1 MGFLI
6 GSSGLFGLYKFLKN
20 KKPKNASENK
30 DGKVVLTNEDN
41 KELIVTKELLNI
53 YQDIEVRNAIKEVV
67 KDTFKKDGL
76 TRISFKTINSEE
88 NITREESQYFDI
100 PIDEAEDNIIENE
113 IIAIYSIASL
123 TFKEGNKWVLHDG
136 NTQINA
142 TIKDKIF
149 LQKIENSEIAFA
161 KYDKLKCRVLLR
173 QNINDKL
180 VKNEYIVQEVLEHI
194 QSYKQT
200 SLF

>member
-1 MGFLI
+1 ME
-6 GSSGLFGLYKFLKN
+6 K
-20 KKPKNASENK
+20 
-30 DGKVVLTNEDN
+30 
-41 KELIVTKELLNI
+41 
-53 YQDIEVRNAIKEVV
+53 QQ
-67 KDTFKKDGL
+67 
-76 TRISFKTINSEE
+76 E
-88 NITREESQYFDI
+88 NINIVYSGPDVEDGIIDVFDI

-136 NTQINA
+136 NTQIKA
-142 TIKDKIF
+142 TIRDKIF

-180 VKNEYIVQEVLEHI
+180 VKNEYIIQEVLEHI

>member
-1 MGFLI
+1 ME
-6 GSSGLFGLYKFLKN
+6 K
-20 KKPKNASENK
+20 
-30 DGKVVLTNEDN
+30 
-41 KELIVTKELLNI
+41 
-53 YQDIEVRNAIKEVV
+53 QQ
-67 KDTFKKDGL
+67 
-76 TRISFKTINSEE
+76 E
-88 NITREESQYFDI
+88 NINIVYSGPDVEDGIIDVFDI

-142 TIKDKIF
+142 TIRDKIF

>member
-1 MGFLI
+1 ME
-6 GSSGLFGLYKFLKN
+6 K
-20 KKPKNASENK
+20 
-30 DGKVVLTNEDN
+30 
-41 KELIVTKELLNI
+41 
-53 YQDIEVRNAIKEVV
+53 QQ
-67 KDTFKKDGL
+67 
-76 TRISFKTINSEE
+76 E
-88 NITREESQYFDI
+88 NINIVYSGPDVEDGIIDVFDI

-113 IIAIYSIASL
+113 IIAISSL

>member
-1 MGFLI
+1 ME
-6 GSSGLFGLYKFLKN
+6 K
-20 KKPKNASENK
+20 
-30 DGKVVLTNEDN
+30 
-41 KELIVTKELLNI
+41 
-53 YQDIEVRNAIKEVV
+53 QQ
-67 KDTFKKDGL
+67 
-76 TRISFKTINSEE
+76 E
-88 NITREESQYFDI
+88 NINIVYSGPDVEDGIIDVFDI

>member
-1 MGFLI
+1 ME
-6 GSSGLFGLYKFLKN
+6 K
-20 KKPKNASENK
+20 
-30 DGKVVLTNEDN
+30 
-41 KELIVTKELLNI
+41 
-53 YQDIEVRNAIKEVV
+53 QQ
-67 KDTFKKDGL
+67 
-76 TRISFKTINSEE
+76 E
-88 NITREESQYFDI
+88 NINIVYSGPDVEDGIIDVFDI

-142 TIKDKIF
+142 TIRDKIF

-173 QNINDKL
+173 QNINDRL